1 MDHSAKRAA
10 MRVLSYG
17 VYIVSAKSGDSITAA
32 IVTWVSQASIEP
44 PLIMMGIKR
53 DGRIYREVKESRKF
67 VLNIVGEDQKK
78 IAASFMKKCEVDGNK
93 INGYIFIEGKSGA
106 PVFNDV
112 PYYMECE
119 VRQWI
124 DGGDHDIVI
133 ADVIEA
139 GATEDAKALDLR
151 SAGWKYGG

>member
-1 MDHSAKRAA
+1 MDQSAKRAA

-17 VYIVSAKSGDSITAA
+17 VYIVSAKSGDSISAA

-53 DGRIYREVKESRKF
+53 DGRIYYKVKDSKKF

-78 IAASFMKKCEVDGNK
+78 FAASFMKKCEVDGNK
-93 INGYIFIEGKSGA
+93 INGYIFTEGKTGA
-106 PVFNDV
+106 PVFKDV

-124 DGGDHDIVI
+124 DGGDHDIVT

-139 GATEDAKALDLR
+139 GATKEARVLDLR